1 MGCSALITP
10 LMNERVSNFTVVF
23 ALVISFGLIWLG
35 ISGVDIPQL
44 ANAFFGLVLL
54 VGVGGVVLCF
64 IASLLRP

>member
-1 MGCSALITP
+1 
-10 LMNERVSNFTVVF
+10 MNERVSNFTVVF

-54 VGVGGVVLCF
+54 VGVGGVVLGF
-64 IASLLRP
+64 IASLIRP